1 MFIFSLAFRAANLQ
15 KGWRRRFAKDVRCS
29 THETGMMGYVLGIG
43 ILPPV
48 WIICRKTVDDE
59 TRFVTLVRELTH
71 PHPLFLTLNYLLT
84 GD

>member
-1 MFIFSLAFRAANLQ
+1 
-15 KGWRRRFAKDVRCS
+15 
-29 THETGMMGYVLGIG
+29 MMGYVLGIG